1 MARCGY
7 SIKHFLDFESFL
19 CFFLDRALESLAVKV
34 SLDPAKLAAS
44 PWELNVDALMGCCK
58 FEAEWSSDLSALNVV
73 TGLFV
78 LALRP

>member
-34 SLDPAKLAAS
+34 SLDPAKLAAP
-44 PWELNVDALMGCCK
+44 PWELVDALMGCSK
-58 FEAEWSSDLSALNVV
+58 FEAVWSSDLSALNVV